1 MTRTLP
7 QAILGGFLFTS
18 ILQSS
23 TVVSLVTLGF
33 VEAAIIPF
41 INALGVIMGANVGS
55 TVLSWIISTIGFRLD
70 IESFSLPGLG
80 IGLLGMFISGNRKHI
95 YNSFQFLFSISL
107 LFYGIGMMKDSSSS
121 IISKIDFRALNGY
134 YHILFLL
141 LGFVITSIVQTTSA
155 TMAVTFTALFTQ
167 AITLHDAAAVVIGS
181 EAGSA
186 IKTLLAG
193 LKGSAE
199 KKRAAYGNVYFN
211 IATTVIS
218 YIFLSPILYF
228 LNQSLGFRDPLITLA
243 AFQTFINVLTIIIFL
258 PFIRK
263 FTYWLTRNFHD
274 DEDQISYV
282 RKNLPATHHV
292 TPETMA
298 EEIELLLFKTIQFH
312 NIVLD
317 INTTES
323 EGLFSNIR
331 NFTKKSGTTQVEY
344 KRLKMS
350 EGDLLEYFVK
360 LQSETLSKEDYL
372 RLNRMMDGLR
382 HIIHAAKSIK
392 DIHHNIAEMRE
403 SAKDHFHDYYE
414 MLQNDWIEFR
424 DKFLHQTNMKYPV
437 FSDISALMKF
447 AYLQQQHM
455 VDLIHEDLKLQKLSE
470 MEAATLMNIQRESLS
485 SKKSLVRGLAYLK
498 IPADEALQF
507 EYSPED

>member
-7 QAILGGFLFTS
+7 KAILGGFMVTS

-55 TVLSWIISTIGFRLD
+55 TVLSWIISTVGFRLD

-80 IGLLGMFISGNRKHI
+80 LGLLGMFIAVKRKHI
-95 YNSFQFLFSISL
+95 HNTFQFLFSISL
-107 LFYGIGMMKDSSSS
+107 LFYGIGLMKDSSSS
-121 IISKIDFRALNGY
+121 IIANIDFKALNGY

-141 LGFVITSIVQTTSA
+141 LGFIITSIVQTTSA
-155 TMAVTFTALFTQ
+155 TMAVTLTALFTQ

-186 IKTLLAG
+186 VKTLLSG
-193 LKGSAE
+193 LRGSAE
-199 KKRAAYGNVYFN
+199 KKRAAYGNVFFN
-211 IATTVIS
+211 IATTIIA
-218 YIFLSPILYF
+218 YTFLTPILYF
-228 LNQSLGFRDPLITLA
+228 LNQFLALKDPLITLA
-243 AFQTFINVLTIIIFL
+243 AFQTFINVLTIILFL
-258 PFIRK
+258 PFIGK
-263 FTYWLTRNFHD
+263 FSYWLIRKYKD
-274 DEDQISYV
+274 DEEQISYV
-282 RKNLPATHHV
+282 RKNLP
-292 TPETMA
+292 ETNHIASDAMA
-298 EEIELLLFKTIQFH
+298 EEIEYLLVKTIQFH
-312 NIVLD
+312 NLVLD
-317 INTTES
+317 INISES
-323 EGLFSNIR
+323 DGIFSNIR
-331 NFTKKSGTTQVEY
+331 NFTKKSGTTQDEY

-360 LQSETLSKEDYL
+360 LQTETLSKEEYIK
-372 RLNRMMDGLR
+372 LNRQMDGLR

-403 SAKDHFHDYYE
+403 SAKDHFHDYYV
-414 MLQNDWIEFR
+414 MLQNDWIDFR
-424 DKFLHQTNMKYPV
+424 EKLLNQINVKHPV
-437 FSDISALMKF
+437 ISDISDLMKF
-447 AYLQQQHM
+447 AYHQQQKM
-455 VDLIHEDLKLQKLSE
+455 IEMIREDLRLKSISE
-470 MEAATLMNIQRESLS
+470 MESATLMNIQRESLS

-498 IPADEALQF
+498 IPTDEALQF